1 MRDNMTLG
9 EMKTHCEKLTAEH
22 GESSCNH
29 CEFDACGCCN
39 TPESWKL
46 EAGCAQP
53 NWEEMYKAS
62 EESCRQ
68 MYMKM
73 EDAHRRAD
81 RADEEIRR
89 LRLVVSTVET
99 MIGRKFDV

>member
-1 MRDNMTLG
+1 MTDTTTLG
-9 EMKTHCEKLTAEH
+9 EVKRRCEELTAKH
-22 GESSCNH
+22 GEDCCNH
-29 CEFDACGCCN
+29 CEFMGCGCQSS
-39 TPESWKL
+39 PDRWQL
-46 EAGCAQP
+46 EAGCVQP
-53 NWEEMYKAS
+53 NWEGMFHTS
-62 EESCRQ
+62 EETCRQ